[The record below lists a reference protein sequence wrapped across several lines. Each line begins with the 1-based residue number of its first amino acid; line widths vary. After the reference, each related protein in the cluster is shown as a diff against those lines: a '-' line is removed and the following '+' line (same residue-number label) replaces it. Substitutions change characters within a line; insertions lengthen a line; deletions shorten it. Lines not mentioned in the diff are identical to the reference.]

1 MQFLI
6 QVIAM
11 KIYYEE
17 HEDNEEKKLQVLH
30 VLHGKKIT
38 NKFYVVVVML

>member
-1 MQFLI
+1 
-6 QVIAM
+6 M
-11 KIYYEE
+11 KIYHEE